1 MIGDPSGRS
10 SERQFLDTEVLDH
23 NRSSIGAQL
32 GRFLDTGDAPNA
44 ARLVDNRSW
53 TEELSVL
60 DFLRDVGKHVTI
72 NTMLARDSVR
82 SRMDR
87 DTGIS
92 YTEFSYMLLQAH
104 DFLVLHREMGCD
116 LQVAGS
122 DQWGNI
128 AAGVD
133 LVRRV
138 TADIVHGWTAPLI
151 VRSDGTKFGK
161 SEGENI
167 WLSAERTSPY
177 RMYQHLLNVAD
188 SDVETLLL
196 RLTTVPLDEIR
207 RTVVLHE
214 QNPASREGQRRVAT
228 EITTLVHGA
237 AVAAQ
242 VQEASSVLFG
252 QPLEGLDAPAF
263 ELLAAE
269 VPTTRL
275 AESDL
280 LGAAAVDLLAA
291 TGLAPSKGDVRRTP
305 AGYYVNQVSL
315 ADRGDEPIRAN
326 DLVHGR
332 FILLRRG
339 RTSHH
344 LVEAV

>member
-1 MIGDPSGRS
+1 M
-10 SERQFLDTEVLDH
+10 
-23 NRSSIGAQL
+23 
-32 GRFLDTGDAPNA
+32 
-44 ARLVDNRSW
+44 
-53 TEELSVL
+53 
-60 DFLRDVGKHVTI
+60 
-72 NTMLARDSVR
+72 
-82 SRMDR
+82 
-87 DTGIS
+87 
-92 YTEFSYMLLQAH
+92 
-104 DFLVLHREMGCD
+104 
-116 LQVAGS
+116 
-122 DQWGNI
+122 
-128 AAGVD
+128 
-133 LVRRV
+133 RRV

-167 WLSAERTSPY
+167 WLSASGPAHIGCTSTCSTSPTPT
-177 RMYQHLLNVAD
+177 
-188 SDVETLLL
+188 SETLLL

-315 ADRGDEPIRAN
+315 EIRGTSRFERTTWCTVDSSCSVGDGPLTTWWKRSEPGGRGIFRQSCRASLPSELTSPGRRRAPRPARPIRP
-326 DLVHGR
+326 VR
-332 FILLRRG
+332 
-339 RTSHH
+339 
-344 LVEAV
+344 EQP